1 MGQLLADTPATYTI
15 SEAGA
20 RTGVSADTLR
30 YYEKAGIMPPVRRD
44 AGGRRQY
51 SSDDL
56 GWITFVRRLRA
67 TGMSMQRI
75 EEYTAMVRAGEGTIA
90 DRRRHLEEHRETVIA
105 AIEEL
110 TEAVAVLDRKIEH
123 YVAAEEGRD
132 ISCSVEPL
140 KHVGELA

>member
-1 MGQLLADTPATYTI
+1 
-15 SEAGA
+15 
-20 RTGVSADTLR
+20 
-30 YYEKAGIMPPVRRD
+30 MPPVRRD